1 MTSPPAVPA
10 PSEPPAHA
18 PQPGP
23 RIGPGIFTAA
33 VLASDDPVS
42 RSTAAVIDAFNLA
55 FHVHTP
61 EAIPALVSDDIVIE
75 AITPAPDGAL
85 LVGKAAALAV
95 WQGLAAETHSAFEQE
110 EVLVAGERAIIRWR
124 YVFGPHGGDAL
135 RGLNLM
141 RVRDGLIV
149 EAMGYAKRPAPVPAA
164 S

>member
-1 MTSPPAVPA
+1 MTTQSPVSA
-10 PSEPPAHA
+10 PLSASVSAGLRLA
-18 PQPGP
+18 PQQGT
-23 RIGPGIFTAA
+23 GIFTAA

-55 FHVHTP
+55 FHNHTP
-61 EAIPALVSDDIVIE
+61 EVIAGLVADDIVIE

-85 LVGKAAALAV
+85 LVGKAAALAI
-95 WQGLAAETHSAFEQE
+95 WQGLASETHSGFEQE
-110 EVLVAGERAIIRWR
+110 EVLVAGERAIVRWR
-124 YVFGPHGGDAL
+124 YVFGPNGADAL

-149 EAMGYAKRPAPVPAA
+149 EAMGYAKRPAPAA